1 MNEMDME
8 IDALFSVV
16 SLESQ
21 PYTFR
26 REKQERLKFKEKL
39 LISYSYSYPY
49 SYQFVNFTVEV
60 IGASHGSGS
69 LNLPNHPVSSNIPPS
84 PSQRITAVQS
94 RLSTEV
100 TLDDNTIR
108 ISVPASPKHQA
119 GTSGCVFHSK

>member
-8 IDALFSVV
+8 IDALFSMV

-39 LISYSYSYPY
+39 LILPY
-49 SYQFVNFTVEV
+49 SYQFVNFSVEV
-60 IGASHGSGS
+60 IEASHGSGS
-69 LNLPNHPVSSNIPPS
+69 LNLPNHPVSSNIPPN

-100 TLDDNTIR
+100 TLDDNIIR

-119 GTSGCVFHSK
+119 GTSGCVFRSK

>member
-8 IDALFSVV
+8 IDALFSMV

-39 LISYSYSYPY
+39 LIPPC

-69 LNLPNHPVSSNIPPS
+69 LNLPNYPVSSNIPPN

-100 TLDDNTIR
+100 TLDDNIIR

-119 GTSGCVFHSK
+119 GTSGCVFRSK

>member
-1 MNEMDME
+1 MNEMDIK
-8 IDALFSVV
+8 IDALFSMV

-21 PYTFR
+21 PYTFS
-26 REKQERLKFKEKL
+26 REKQERLKFKEKP
-39 LISYSYSYPY
+39 LILPY

-69 LNLPNHPVSSNIPPS
+69 LNLPPAVSSNTPPN

-100 TLDDNTIR
+100 TLDDNIIR
-108 ISVPASPKHQA
+108 ISVPTSPKHQT
-119 GTSGCVFHSK
+119 GTSGCVFHTK

>member
-8 IDALFSVV
+8 IDALFSIFFGEPTLHVQKGETGEAEIQGKAIN
-16 SLESQ
+16 S
-21 PYTFR
+21 PC
-26 REKQERLKFKEKL
+26 
-39 LISYSYSYPY
+39 

-69 LNLPNHPVSSNIPPS
+69 LNLPNYPVSSNIPPN

-119 GTSGCVFHSK
+119 GTSGCVFRSK